1 MITELTYCH
10 SIGIH
15 EPVIGVD
22 FRNQPHDG
30 TPRCMFI
37 RVLLDCADNFLVVK
51 TLAVKTGLRP
61 SKLPDIRAFFATIS
75 LHTSA
80 FHLFLLHRRG
90 GAEESSGMEANGRAG
105 GCNQSS
111 ELPCSG
117 SPAT

>member
-1 MITELTYCH
+1 VLISETYYGSPR
-10 SIGIH
+10 SIL
-15 EPVIGVD
+15 
-22 FRNQPHDG
+22 
-30 TPRCMFI
+30 I
-37 RVLLDCADNFLVVK
+37 RVLLDSADNLLAVK
-51 TLAVKTGLRP
+51 TLAVRAGLGP
-61 SKLPDIRAFFATIS
+61 AKLPDIRAFFATVS